1 MYWNKFGMPDMPLG
15 RYGTEDYAT
24 DFWWFDS
31 KKNEE
36 LEKAIKDNV
45 ALPVSP
51 KEVKLP
57 KIEPPQ
63 ILEEETEPAVE
74 KPAPK
79 KAEKKAPAKKE
90 KSTKISK
97 KEKDK
102 KK

>member
-1 MYWNKFGMPDMPLG
+1 MPEMPLG

-24 DFWWFDS
+24 DYWWLDA

-45 ALPVSP
+45 ALPASA

-63 ILEEETEPAVE
+63 ILEEETESEAPIEKPVPKKVE
-74 KPAPK
+74 KK
-79 KAEKKAPAKKE
+79 TPAKKD
-90 KSTKISK
+90 KSTKTTK
-97 KEKDK
+97 KDKDK